1 MKKQNSTPKLLPEK
15 VIRPRVSPEE
25 VGRYYLKS
33 ELGRIFPG
41 QKEIRENLDRRID
54 KLDSFE
60 FWRLLQ
66 ALSFA
71 YRLNYI
77 FLFVGNS
84 GYSWSEETWR
94 ISRLTLTGINPDINA
109 ITFSPEISRSPIKF
123 RDFLKKYFADHP
135 QDDPQKLNEFR
146 PSQRPIDYP
155 RIILR
160 EDEANILLLDGSNRL
175 IELMFRQEEEV
186 VAFIGRKNGKKE
198 KFRIGDSTFLLLR
211 NLYEKGDS
219 QERRAVLKVVKMLLG
234 ISLDGRRAVENYW
247 VRHPR
252 DEKLKAVGRS
262 LLKAHTSKST

>member
-1 MKKQNSTPKLLPEK
+1 LKKQTIIPKLSPEK
-15 VIRPRVSPEE
+15 IVRPLVPPEE

-41 QKEIRENLDRRID
+41 SKEIKENLDRGID

-71 YRLNYI
+71 YRLNYV

-84 GYSWSEETWR
+84 GYSWSEETWC

-109 ITFSPEISRSPIKF
+109 ISFSPEVSRSPVKF
-123 RDFLKKYFADHP
+123 RDYLKKYFTAHP
-135 QDDPQKLNEFR
+135 KDDPQKLEQFR
-146 PSQRPIDYP
+146 PSQRPVDYP
-155 RIILR
+155 KIILR
-160 EDEANILLLDGSNRL
+160 EDEGKILLLDGSNRL

-186 VAFIGRKNGKKE
+186 NAFIGRRNSKKE

-211 NLYEKGDS
+211 NLYEKGDP

-234 ISLDGRRAVENYW
+234 ISLDGRQAVENYW

-252 DEKLKAVGRS
+252 SEKLKAVGQRE
-262 LLKAHTSKST
+262 K